1 MISYSY
7 MAGMELVR
15 RSVMTD
21 RELAL
26 EQALG
31 AVVAVARQLGI
42 SMTLLAK
49 AKADLLLQAPESEPA
64 VREIDLAAQGSS
76 SLPIIPLRA

>member
-1 MISYSY
+1 
-7 MAGMELVR
+7 
-15 RSVMTD
+15 MTE
-21 RELAL
+21 REVAL

-64 VREIDLAAQGSS
+64 VRELELAARGSS
-76 SLPIIPLRA
+76 SLPIVPLRA